1 MSIEQKMLG
10 SERESM
16 TKLTGKCLCGA
27 IKFTADGEVP
37 VMANCHCTA
46 CRQSTGSAFAT
57 LMFMK
62 CADVTILGKPLT
74 YQHSSDGGSLMTK
87 HFCGICGTP
96 MFTENSS
103 REGML
108 GLRAG
113 IINEH
118 EEFLPK
124 VNVYISSKM
133 KATALDDGIPAFEKM
148 PG

>member
-1 MSIEQKMLG
+1 MI
-10 SERESM
+10 
-16 TKLTGKCLCGA
+16 KLTGKCLCGD
-27 IKFTADGEVP
+27 ITFTAHGEVP

-62 CADVTILGKPLT
+62 AADVTISGKPKT
-74 YQHSSDGGSLMTK
+74 YQHSSDRGSLMTK
-87 HFCGICGTP
+87 HWCGICGTP

-103 REGML
+103 REGMI

-118 EEFLPK
+118 EEFSPK
-124 VNVYISSKM
+124 VNVYVSSKM
-133 KATALDDGIPAFEKM
+133 KATILDDKIRAFEKM
-148 PG
+148 PS